1 MALDSVWYLPAF
13 TIDLLLLLSEIIG
26 MIGVFVILF
35 AVGHSGYRIIRIEVL
50 HDKRFHEY
58 EHTKRTLI
66 QKMIFALDF
75 FVAGDLIRLAVVSD
89 IMDIITIA
97 VIVAIR
103 TVLSWSLS
111 REVHLHKE

>member
-1 MALDSVWYLPAF
+1 MAIDSVYYLPDFAAE
-13 TIDLLLLLSEIIG
+13 LLLITSLAINIVGILVII
-26 MIGVFVILF
+26 F
-35 AVGHSGYRIIRIEVL
+35 AVVHTIYRIIRIEVL

-58 EHTKRTLI
+58 EYTKRTLI
-66 QKMIFALDF
+66 QKMIFSLDF
-75 FVAGDLIRLAVVSD
+75 FVAADLIKLAVLSD
-89 IMDIITIA
+89 LMDIIAIA

>member
-1 MALDSVWYLPAF
+1 MALDSVGYLPEF
-13 TIDLLLLLSEIIG
+13 IGELLLILSEIIG
-26 MIGVFVILF
+26 MVGILVIIF
-35 AVGHSGYRIIRIEVL
+35 AVSHSVYRIIKIEVL

-75 FVAGDLIRLAVVSD
+75 FVAADLVKLAVLSELT
-89 IMDIITIA
+89 DIISIA

>member
-1 MALDSVWYLPAF
+1 MALDSTGILPEF
-13 TIDLLLLLSEIIG
+13 MGQLLLWISEIIS
-26 MIGVFVILF
+26 IFGVLVIMF
-35 AVGHSGYRIIRIEVL
+35 AVVHSVYRIIRIEIF

-75 FVAGDLIRLAVVSD
+75 FVAADLIKLVVLSD
-89 IMDIITIA
+89 LMDIIAIA

>member
-1 MALDSVWYLPAF
+1 MAIDSAVYMPDVVGGW
-13 TIDLLLLLSEIIG
+13 LLIVSEIIG
-26 MIGVFVILF
+26 FFGIMVIIF
-35 AVGHSGYRIIRIEVL
+35 AVAHSIYRIIKIEVF
-50 HDKRFHEY
+50 HDKRFHQY

-75 FVAGDLIRLAVVSD
+75 FVAADLIKLTVLSD
-89 IMDIITIA
+89 LMDIIAIA

>member
-1 MALDSVWYLPAF
+1 MAIDSVGYLPG
-13 TIDLLLLLSEIIG
+13 IIGELLLIISEIIG
-26 MIGVFVILF
+26 LVGIVVIIF
-35 AVGHSGYRIIRIEVL
+35 AVTHSAYRIIRIEIF

-75 FVAGDLIRLAVVSD
+75 FVAADLIKLAVLSD
-89 IMDIITIA
+89 LMDIIAIA